1 MSAPYLIMSH
11 FRPGGKRT
19 NSSERIIFVWT
30 LFYRVR
36 VRLWDLETNSFYA
49 GKKWKSLTP
58 SERAPCVQEAEKL
71 RLKHMQVRKK
81 RENKAWLRKLA
92 DIRRSERNQAKLEVQ
107 LSVTDIS
114 ICSSHL
120 SPSRKY
126 WNCNLELSGP
136 HQNWVAE
143 WALSRR
149 FVLQRQCL
157 FCASVLEKLQLFS
170 TSGLKTQIK
179 VIINI

>member
-1 MSAPYLIMSH
+1 MPSWGIKKVKCPQSVPPDKMSAPYLIMSH

-81 RENKAWLRKLA
+81 ERIKLDSESLLILGDLNETKRSSKFNCLLQIFLSSPLISLRLENTEIAIW
-92 DIRRSERNQAKLEVQ
+92 S
-107 LSVTDIS
+107 SV
-114 ICSSHL
+114 
-120 SPSRKY
+120 
-126 WNCNLELSGP
+126 
-136 HQNWVAE
+136 
-143 WALSRR
+143 
-149 FVLQRQCL
+149 
-157 FCASVLEKLQLFS
+157 
-170 TSGLKTQIK
+170 GLTRIE
-179 VIINI
+179 

>member
-1 MSAPYLIMSH
+1 MIFISLLFRKQIPIWSIRKVPKSVPRDKMSVPYLIMSH

-71 RLKHMQVRKK
+71 RLKHMQVRQKERIK
-81 RENKAWLRKLA
+81 Q
-92 DIRRSERNQAKLEVQ
+92 DSESLLILGDLKPSEAQSSIVCYRYFYLVFSS
-107 LSVTDIS
+107 LSV
-114 ICSSHL
+114 
-120 SPSRKY
+120 
-126 WNCNLELSGP
+126 
-136 HQNWVAE
+136 
-143 WALSRR
+143 
-149 FVLQRQCL
+149 
-157 FCASVLEKLQLFS
+157 
-170 TSGLKTQIK
+170 
-179 VIINI
+179 